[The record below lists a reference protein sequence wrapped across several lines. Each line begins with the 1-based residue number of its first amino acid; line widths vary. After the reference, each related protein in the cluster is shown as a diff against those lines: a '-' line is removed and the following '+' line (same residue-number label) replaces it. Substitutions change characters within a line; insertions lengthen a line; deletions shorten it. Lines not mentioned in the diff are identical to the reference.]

1 MMKNN
6 QMKYEEPRIEWSEV
20 LVEAGF
26 AVSEGFGNGDG
37 RPGQDWDENEY
48 PDEL

>member
-6 QMKYEEPRIEWSEV
+6 QMKYEEPRLEWSEV

-26 AVSEGFGNGDG
+26 AVSEGWNEGG
-37 RPGQDWDENEY
+37 PGSSFDENEY